1 LSVSAALAAGVL
13 SGALGG
19 CQILYPTDN
28 FEKPAGSDSGAAGSG
43 AADSGADHSLPDAC
57 SAALSDSAQA
67 DFALGKFQD
76 TTWSG
81 DHVALAPGKSSGDY
95 VSRVFD
101 LCKPTQLSALEW
113 TPGAPYDKPLPDGA
127 AAETGYS
134 GGNVDMKN
142 NVLLLHLDDDF
153 VDSSPA
159 AINVK
164 FDAPSGEGAV
174 FDPAVFGVGY
184 EDSITSRA
192 YTTVPPGG
200 PLEPGTTDFTWA
212 LWVKTTQDCTQN
224 VVYLGTQDAAPDV
237 RPHFWLG
244 CAAAFSECPNQDG
257 TGRVAGYVASTK
269 GDGAG
274 FCGTKPIDDGRW
286 HHVAMVKQGQ
296 APATLKAYV
305 DGVLDAKGT
314 TNFAAPF
321 TFDQPSELSL
331 GAFADN
337 TETQYQASGEFDD
350 VAIWRRALSDAE
362 IAALAARGRLRLSF
376 QVRGCATPSC
386 AAQPAFVGP
395 GAHAAQSFDD
405 SGLAPPVHVALDA
418 LPSTRYVQYRA
429 HFESDDPGAS
439 PELRGVSF
447 VAPP

>member
-1 LSVSAALAAGVL
+1 M
-13 SGALGG
+13 LGG
-19 CQILYPTDN
+19 CQLLYPTDN
-28 FEKPAGSDSGAAGSG
+28 FEKAAGSDSG
-43 AADSGADHSLPDAC
+43 AADSGADHSVPDAC
-57 SAALSDSAQA
+57 SAALADSAQA

-76 TTWSG
+76 TTWSA
-81 DHVALAPGKSSGDY
+81 DHVALAPGKRSGDY
-95 VSRVFD
+95 VSRVFE

-113 TPGAPYDKPLPDGA
+113 TPGGPYEKALPDGA
-127 AAETGYS
+127 ARETGYIR
-134 GGNVDMKN
+134 GNVDMKD
-142 NVLLLHLDDDF
+142 NVLLLHLDHDF
-153 VDSSPA
+153 ADSSPA

-164 FDAPSGEGAV
+164 FGASSGEGAV
-174 FDPAVFGVGY
+174 FAPALFGVGY

-192 YTTVPPGG
+192 YTTVPSGG

-224 VVYLGTQDAAPDV
+224 AVYLGTEDAADG
-237 RPHFWLG
+237 RPHIWLG
-244 CAAAFSECPNQDG
+244 CASAFSDCPNQDG
-257 TGRVAGYVASTK
+257 TGRVSGYVASTQ

-274 FCGTKPIDDGRW
+274 FCGTKPIDDGGW

-296 APATLKAYV
+296 APATVKAYV
-305 DGVLDAKGT
+305 DGVLDGKGT
-314 TNFAAPF
+314 TNYAAPF

-337 TETQYQASGEFDD
+337 TETKYQASGEFDD

-376 QVRGCATPSC
+376 QVRGCATPGC

-395 GAHAAQSFDD
+395 GADAARSFDD

-418 LPSTRYVQYRA
+418 LPPARYVQYRA
-429 HFESDDPGAS
+429 HFESDDPASS

-447 VAPP
+447 VAAP